1 MKKSVNAR
9 PSTGTEMLFSMVLF
23 LVFSLCTVFTIL
35 IGGRVYEN
43 IRARDDRTF
52 HRDTAL
58 AYITNKVR
66 QADQAGAVSIRED
79 GGVPVLILTQELGGS
94 LYETWIY
101 TKDGELRELFTG
113 KDSGLGTADG
123 LGIMECRPLA
133 FSLEETSAGAS
144 LLTVTLDGDSST
156 RILLRSGPL
165 EIRPLGSG
173 REGGGGL

>member
-9 PSTGTEMLFSMVLF
+9 PSTGTELLFSMVLF
-23 LVFSLCTVFTIL
+23 LVFALCSVFTVL

-43 IRARDDRTF
+43 IRMRDDRAF
-52 HRDTAL
+52 HKDTAL

-66 QADQAGAVSIRED
+66 QADQAGSVSIRED
-79 GGVPVLILTQELGGS
+79 GGIPVLILTQELAGS

-123 LGIMECRPLA
+123 LEIMECLPLA
-133 FSLEETSAGAS
+133 FSLEETAS
-144 LLTVTLDGDSST
+144 GGLLLTVTLDGDGSAH
-156 RILLRSGPL
+156 ILLRSGSLESGPL
-165 EIRPLGSG
+165 RSG